1 MSLIADCFRRLTDI
15 SSCKSE
21 LKGYKV
27 TDVTRT
33 RKIGIACRN
42 LQDLKQKA
50 CLKLNVTNDPGEIN
64 VFLLDGSLID
74 EEYFHTLAPQTTLI
88 LQKPGEKVLSD
99 ADILYDALRRVNID
113 FLTAGGRVTQFLTE
127 NLKAKVA
134 LLNKVLNK
142 DESKTALST
151 KEQHPEWFENL
162 ETNCMTKEAY
172 MHRRCQDRIRA
183 YLYKTIE
190 QIKCSDAFMND
201 SKARQQLLST
211 IAFFK
216 LQLKEDHY
224 FGYYFDRSR
233 AETDSKSD
241 SDETDCG
248 RCYDH
253 CPCNFARINDETYLD
268 QRYLRLS
275 QSLDTNTTADSDEI
289 DETDARKFL
298 ASEKKSAK
306 VASDEKSE
314 SCPYRV
320 KPRERQIAICDK
332 KGEFRCEGRWNTD
345 GCPYG
350 DKHKIN
356 PYRSKEELA
365 LFSTWNL
372 DHTIERSRTLIPK
385 LLQLSRQDTIN
396 EQDIY
401 DCYDNLFTVKNL
413 RLVHIVCHDK
423 GSHK

>member
-27 TDVTRT
+27 TDVNRT

-42 LQDLKQKA
+42 FQDLKQKA
-50 CLKLNVTNDPGEIN
+50 CLKLNVTNDPAEVN

-74 EEYFHTLAPQTTLI
+74 EEYFCTLEPQTILI
-88 LQKPGEKVLSD
+88 LQKPGEKILSD

-113 FLTAGGRVTQFLTE
+113 FLTAGDRVTQFLTE

-142 DESKTALST
+142 DDSKTAFNT
-151 KEQHPEWFENL
+151 REEHPEWFENL

-172 MHRRCQDRIRA
+172 MHRRCQDRIRT

-190 QIKCSDAFMND
+190 QIKCSDVFIND
-201 SKARQQLLST
+201 YKARKQLLHT

-216 LQLKEDHY
+216 LQLKQDHY

-233 AETDSKSD
+233 AEFDSKSD
-241 SDETDCG
+241 SDETDYA
-248 RCYDH
+248 RCYEH
-253 CPCNFARINDETYLD
+253 CPCNFGHINDETYLR
-268 QRYLRLS
+268 QRYLRLP
-275 QSLDTNTTADSDEI
+275 QSSDINATADFDKI
-289 DETDARKFL
+289 DETDARKCL
-298 ASEKKSAK
+298 ASEKNAK
-306 VASDEKSE
+306 TGNDDSE
-314 SCPYRV
+314 SFLYRV
-320 KPRERQIAICDK
+320 KLREKQIAICDK
-332 KGEFRCEGRWNTD
+332 KGEFKCEGRWNTD

-350 DKHKIN
+350 DRHKIN
-356 PYRSKEELA
+356 PYRSKEDLA

-372 DHTIERSRTLIPK
+372 DHKIERSRTLIPK
-385 LLQLSRQDTIN
+385 LLQISQQDTIN
-396 EQDIY
+396 EEDIY

>member
-27 TDVTRT
+27 TDVSRT
-33 RKIGIACRN
+33 RKIGIACRSF
-42 LQDLKQKA
+42 QDLKQKA
-50 CLKLNVTNDPGEIN
+50 CSKLNVTNDPAEVN

-74 EEYFHTLAPQTTLI
+74 EEYFHTLEPQTTLI
-88 LQKPGEKVLSD
+88 LQMPGEKVLSD

-113 FLTAGGRVTQFLTE
+113 FLTAGDRVTQFLTE

-134 LLNKVLNK
+134 LLNRVLNK
-142 DESKTALST
+142 DDSMTALST
-151 KEQHPEWFENL
+151 KEEHPDWFENL
-162 ETNCMTKEAY
+162 ETNCMSKEAY
-172 MHRRCQDRIRA
+172 MHRRCQDRIRT

-190 QIKCSDAFMND
+190 QIKCSDVFVND
-201 SKARQQLLST
+201 YRARQQLLRT
-211 IAFFK
+211 ITFFK
-216 LQLKEDHY
+216 LQLKQDHY
-224 FGYYFDRSR
+224 FGYYFDRSK

-241 SDETDCG
+241 SDETDYG
-248 RCYDH
+248 RCYEH
-253 CPCNFARINDETYLD
+253 CPCNFGRISDETYFR
-268 QRYLRLS
+268 QRYLRLP
-275 QSLDTNTTADSDEI
+275 QSSDTTVDSDKI
-289 DETDARKFL
+289 DETDARKCRE
-298 ASEKKSAK
+298 SEKSAK
-306 VASDEKSE
+306 TTANDEKAE
-314 SCPYRV
+314 SCPYHVIMR
-320 KPRERQIAICDK
+320 KKQIAICDK
-332 KGEFRCEGRWNTD
+332 RGEFKCEGRWNTD

-350 DKHKIN
+350 DRHKIN

-372 DHTIERSRTLIPK
+372 DHKIERSRTLIPT
-385 LLQLSRQDTIN
+385 LLQLSRQETVN

-413 RLVHIVCHDK
+413 RLVHVVCHDK

>member
-1 MSLIADCFRRLTDI
+1 MSLIAECFRRLTDG

-27 TDVTRT
+27 TDVNRT

-42 LQDLKQKA
+42 FQDLKRKA
-50 CLKLNVTNDPGEIN
+50 CSKLNIINDPAEVN

-74 EEYFHTLAPQTTLI
+74 EEYFYTLEPQTTLI

-113 FLTAGGRVTQFLTE
+113 FLTVGDKVTQFLTE

-142 DESKTALST
+142 DDSKTALST
-151 KEQHPEWFENL
+151 RDEHPEWFKDL
-162 ETNCMTKEAY
+162 ETNCTTKEAY
-172 MHRRCQDRIRA
+172 MHRRCQDRIRT

-190 QIKCSDAFMND
+190 QIKCSDVYMND
-201 SKARQQLLST
+201 RKARQHLLRT

-216 LQLKEDHY
+216 VQLKEDHY
-224 FGYYFDRSR
+224 FGYYFDRSK
-233 AETDSKSD
+233 AKTGDSKDDNDETDSSN
-241 SDETDCG
+241 
-248 RCYDH
+248 RCYEH
-253 CPCNFARINDETYLD
+253 CPCNSGHISDETYLD
-268 QRYLRLS
+268 QQYLRL
-275 QSLDTNTTADSDEI
+275 QSSDITTTDSIEI
-289 DETDARKFL
+289 DETDARRL
-298 ASEKKSAK
+298 VDSEKKNAN
-306 VASDEKSE
+306 DEILE

-320 KPRERQIAICDK
+320 KPRGKQIALCDE
-332 KGEFRCEGRWNTD
+332 KGEFKCEGRWNTNV
-345 GCPYG
+345 GCAYN
-350 DKHKIN
+350 DRHKIN
-356 PYRSKEELA
+356 PYKSKEELA

-372 DHTIERSRTLIPK
+372 DHKIERSRTLVPR
-385 LLQLSRQDTIN
+385 LLQLSQQDTIN

>member
-27 TDVTRT
+27 TDVSRM
-33 RKIGIACRN
+33 RKVGIACRN
-42 LQDLKQKA
+42 FQDLKQKA
-50 CLKLNVTNDPGEIN
+50 CLKLNVTNDPAEVN

-74 EEYFHTLAPQTTLI
+74 EEYFCTLAPQTTLI
-88 LQKPGEKVLSD
+88 LQKPGEQVLSD

-113 FLTAGGRVTQFLTE
+113 FLTAGDRVTQFLTD

-134 LLNKVLNK
+134 LLNRVLNK
-142 DESKTALST
+142 DDSKTALST
-151 KEQHPEWFENL
+151 RQEHPEWFENL
-162 ETNCMTKEAY
+162 ETNYMSKEAY
-172 MHRRCQDRIRA
+172 MHRRCQDRIRT

-190 QIKCSDAFMND
+190 QIKCSDVFMND
-201 SKARQQLLST
+201 YKARQQLLHT

-233 AETDSKSD
+233 AETESD
-241 SDETDCG
+241 TDETDYG

-253 CPCNFARINDETYLD
+253 CPCNFGRISDETYLR
-268 QRYLRLS
+268 QPYLRLP
-275 QSLDTNTTADSDEI
+275 QSLETNVTADSDTI

-298 ASEKKSAK
+298 DSEKKNAK
-306 VASDEKSE
+306 AASDKKWED

-320 KPRERQIAICDK
+320 KPRDTQIAICDR
-332 KGEFRCEGRWNTD
+332 KGEFKCEGRWNAD

-350 DKHKIN
+350 DRHKIN

-372 DHTIERSRTLIPK
+372 DHKIERSRTLIPQ
-385 LLQLSRQDTIN
+385 LLQISRQDTIN

-413 RLVHIVCHDK
+413 RLVHIICHDK

>member
-1 MSLIADCFRRLTDI
+1 M
-15 SSCKSE
+15 
-21 LKGYKV
+21 
-27 TDVTRT
+27 
-33 RKIGIACRN
+33 
-42 LQDLKQKA
+42 
-50 CLKLNVTNDPGEIN
+50 TNDPAEVN

-74 EEYFHTLAPQTTLI
+74 EEYFYTLAPQTTLV

-113 FLTAGGRVTQFLTE
+113 FLIAGNRVTQFLTE

-134 LLNKVLNK
+134 SLNRVLNK
-142 DESKTALST
+142 DNTKTILSR
-151 KEQHPEWFENL
+151 KEDHPEWFENL

-172 MHRRCQDRIRA
+172 MHRRCQDRIRT

-190 QIKCSDAFMND
+190 QIKCSDVFLND
-201 SKARQQLLST
+201 YKARQQLLRT

-216 LQLKEDHY
+216 LQLKQDHY

-233 AETDSKSD
+233 AVSDSKSD
-241 SDETDCG
+241 NDETDYDQ
-248 RCYDH
+248 CYEH
-253 CPCNFARINDETYLD
+253 CPCNINDESYLR
-268 QRYLRLS
+268 QWYLRLPQLS
-275 QSLDTNTTADSDEI
+275 DTNAITDSDNI
-289 DETDARKFL
+289 DETDARKFRG
-298 ASEKKSAK
+298 KKNAEIMN
-306 VASDEKSE
+306 DEKSAV
-314 SCPYRV
+314 CPYRI
-320 KPRERQIAICDK
+320 KLREKQIAICDK
-332 KGEFRCEGRWNTD
+332 TGEFKCEGRWNTN

-372 DHTIERSRTLIPK
+372 DHKIERSRTLIPQ
-385 LLQLSRQDTIN
+385 LLQISRQDTIN

-401 DCYDNLFTVKNL
+401 DYYDNLFTVKNL

>member
-1 MSLIADCFRRLTDI
+1 MSLIADCFRRLTNS

-27 TDVTRT
+27 TDVSRT
-33 RKIGIACRN
+33 RKIGVACRN
-42 LQDLKQKA
+42 FQDLKRKA
-50 CLKLNVTNDPGEIN
+50 CSKLNVSNDPAEVN

-74 EEYFHTLAPQTTLI
+74 EEYFRTLEPQTTLI

-113 FLTAGGRVTQFLTE
+113 FLTAGDRVTQFLTE

-134 LLNKVLNK
+134 LLNRVLNK
-142 DESKTALST
+142 DNSKTALSSRD
-151 KEQHPEWFENL
+151 EHPEWFEDL
-162 ETNCMTKEAY
+162 ETNYMTKEAY
-172 MHRRCQDRIRA
+172 MHRRCQDRIRT

-190 QIKCSDAFMND
+190 QIKCSDVFMND
-201 SKARQQLLST
+201 YKARQQLLRT

-216 LQLKEDHY
+216 IQLKEDHY

-233 AETDSKSD
+233 AETDSKGD
-241 SDETDCG
+241 NDETDSG
-248 RCYDH
+248 RCYEH
-253 CPCNFARINDETYLD
+253 CPCNFGRISDETYLR
-268 QRYLRLS
+268 QRYIRLP
-275 QSLDTNTTADSDEI
+275 QSSDTDAIVDSDTI
-289 DETDARKFL
+289 DEIDARKFL
-298 ASEKKSAK
+298 EKNAK
-306 VASDEKSE
+306 TANDEIPE
-314 SCPYRV
+314 NCPYRV
-320 KPRERQIAICDK
+320 KSREKQIAICDK
-332 KGEFRCEGRWNTD
+332 NGEFKCEGRWNMD
-345 GCPYG
+345 GCSYS
-350 DKHKIN
+350 DRHKIN

-372 DHTIERSRTLIPK
+372 DHKIERSRTLVPK
-385 LLQLSRQDTIN
+385 LLQISQQDTIN

>member
-1 MSLIADCFRRLTDI
+1 MSLIVECFRRLTDA

-21 LKGYKV
+21 LRGYKV
-27 TDVTRT
+27 TDVNRM

-42 LQDLKQKA
+42 FQDLKRKA
-50 CLKLNVTNDPGEIN
+50 CSKLNITNDPAEVN

-74 EEYFHTLAPQTTLI
+74 EEYFHTLEPQTTLI

-99 ADILYDALRRVNID
+99 ADIFYDALRRVNID
-113 FLTAGGRVTQFLTE
+113 FLTAGDKVTQFLTE

-142 DESKTALST
+142 DDSKTALST
-151 KEQHPEWFENL
+151 RDEHPEWFKDL
-162 ETNCMTKEAY
+162 ETNCTTKEAY
-172 MHRRCQDRIRA
+172 MHRRCQDRIRT

-190 QIKCSDAFMND
+190 QIRCSDVYMND
-201 SKARQQLLST
+201 RKARQQLLRA

-216 LQLKEDHY
+216 IQLKEDHY

-233 AETDSKSD
+233 AETGNFKDD
-241 SDETDCG
+241 SDETDS
-248 RCYDH
+248 RQCYEH
-253 CPCNFARINDETYLD
+253 CPCNFGHINDETYLY
-268 QRYLRLS
+268 QLYLCLP
-275 QSLDTNTTADSDEI
+275 QSSDRSTTIVDLTKT
-289 DETDARKFL
+289 DETDARRLVK
-298 ASEKKSAK
+298 SEKNAN
-306 VASDEKSE
+306 DEILE
-314 SCPYRV
+314 SCPYGV
-320 KPRERQIAICDK
+320 KPQGKQIAICDR
-332 KGEFRCEGRWNTD
+332 KGEFKCEGRWNAN
-345 GCPYG
+345 GCAYS
-350 DKHKIN
+350 DRHRIN

-372 DHTIERSRTLIPK
+372 DHKIERCRTLVPK
-385 LLQLSRQDTIN
+385 LLQLSQQDIN

>member
-1 MSLIADCFRRLTDI
+1 MSLIADCFRRLTNV

-42 LQDLKQKA
+42 FHDLKQKA
-50 CLKLNVTNDPGEIN
+50 CLKLNITNDPAEVN

-88 LQKPGEKVLSD
+88 LQKPGEKILSD
-99 ADILYDALRRVNID
+99 ADILYDALRCVNID
-113 FLTAGGRVTQFLTE
+113 FLTAGNRVTQFLTE

-134 LLNKVLNK
+134 LLNRMLNK
-142 DESKTALST
+142 DDSKTVLST
-151 KEQHPEWFENL
+151 REEHPEWFEDL
-162 ETNCMTKEAY
+162 ETNYMAKEAY
-172 MHRRCQDRIRA
+172 MHRRCQDRIRT

-190 QIKCSDAFMND
+190 QIKCSDVFMND
-201 SKARQQLLST
+201 YKARQQLLRT

-241 SDETDCG
+241 SDETDYG

-253 CPCNFARINDETYLD
+253 CPCNFGRISDETYFR
-268 QRYLRLS
+268 QRYLRLP
-275 QSLDTNTTADSDEI
+275 QSSDTNVTTDSDQI
-289 DETDARKFL
+289 DETDAKKFL
-298 ASEKKSAK
+298 GKKNAK
-306 VASDEKSE
+306 TASDEKSE
-314 SCPYRV
+314 SCPYHV
-320 KPRERQIAICDK
+320 KTRERQIAICDK
-332 KGEFRCEGRWNTD
+332 KGEFKCEGRWNTD

-372 DHTIERSRTLIPK
+372 DHKIERSRTLIPK

-396 EQDIY
+396 EEDIY